1 MIPIEIFE
9 TLIGSGGWVGAAML
23 AIFIGKQLFDAWLA
37 KRRDDREDRVEDQTE
52 VATAVGNASTANAI
66 LTKSVETLA
75 AENARLEGRVQHLE
89 KTNDAKDA
97 KIAERDATIESLK
110 ANLIKLSDTAAS
122 LAKEVT
128 TYQELLRSQDGEVE

>member
-1 MIPIEIFE
+1 MIPLEIFE
-9 TLIGSGGWVGAAML
+9 TLIGSGGYVGAIAL
-23 AIFIGKQLFDAWLA
+23 AIFIGKQVLDAWLA
-37 KRRDDREDRVEDQTE
+37 KRRDDREEKTGDQSE

-75 AENARLEGRVQHLE
+75 AENARLEARNIHLE
-89 KTNDAKDA
+89 KQNDAKDV

-110 ANLIKLSDTAAS
+110 ANLIQLSDTAAN

-128 TYQELLRSQDGEVE
+128 TYQELLRSQDPEVD

>member
-1 MIPIEIFE
+1 MEIFE

-23 AIFIGKQLFDAWLA
+23 AIFIGKQIFDAWLA
-37 KRRDDREDRVEDQTE
+37 KRRDDREDKSGDATA

-75 AENARLEGRVQHLE
+75 AENARLEARNIHLE
-89 KTNDAKDA
+89 HAVESRDT
-97 KIAERDATIESLK
+97 KIAQRDATIESLK
-110 ANLIKLSDTAAS
+110 ANLIQLSDTAAN

-128 TYQELLRSQDGEVE
+128 TYQELLRSQEPEVD